1 MLGRYRNSY
10 AEINL
15 KALEHNFNHLKSMVN
30 GAGIVPMV
38 KANAYGHGEIQVSR
52 VVERLGAR
60 YLGVALIEE
69 GIALREAGVQTP
81 ILFFGFFDA
90 LGAEALI
97 KYRLTPVLSSF
108 DQIEKLKASL
118 TESDH
123 FPVHIEFNTGMQ
135 RNGFEVADAA
145 RLVDEFDLPAH
156 LKLEGL
162 CTHFI
167 SSEDFKSATGRSSQ
181 QIAEFQK
188 IRALF
193 KSRIQSP
200 LVSHVSNSGGLLA
213 GLTSGYEAFRPGLS
227 LYGVGVG
234 SDSAF
239 QPVLTLKSQIAHVRK
254 ISPGATVSYGGL
266 WRAGKESSIAV
277 VPLGYADGFP
287 RGLSQKA
294 SVLVNGVKCPIR
306 GAVCMD
312 YFMIDVTELDESRAA
327 TVGDEVI
334 LIGKQKG
341 AAIFVEELAAHL
353 GTISYEVLTGIQER
367 VPRVYIH

>member
-60 YLGVALIEE
+60 YLGMALIEE
-69 GIALREAGVQTP
+69 GIALREAGVQAP

-145 RLVDEFDLPAH
+145 KLVDEFDLPAH
-156 LKLEGL
+156 LKLEI
-162 CTHFI
+162 CW
-167 SSEDFKSATGRSSQ
+167 EERPV
-181 QIAEFQK
+181 
-188 IRALF
+188 AL
-193 KSRIQSP
+193 
-200 LVSHVSNSGGLLA
+200 
-213 GLTSGYEAFRPGLS
+213 
-227 LYGVGVG
+227 
-234 SDSAF
+234 
-239 QPVLTLKSQIAHVRK
+239 LKSSLEIK
-254 ISPGATVSYGGL
+254 
-266 WRAGKESSIAV
+266 
-277 VPLGYADGFP
+277 
-287 RGLSQKA
+287 
-294 SVLVNGVKCPIR
+294 
-306 GAVCMD
+306 
-312 YFMIDVTELDESRAA
+312 
-327 TVGDEVI
+327 
-334 LIGKQKG
+334 
-341 AAIFVEELAAHL
+341 
-353 GTISYEVLTGIQER
+353 
-367 VPRVYIH
+367 